1 MDHVP
6 ELWRELKLEFKDNV
20 KKKELRKS
28 LLEEENINKNNIL
41 RNSHIDL
48 NESNESNESIIIDN
62 TIKDTMEKENI
73 YGKIEK
79 KKIRKRLHCIIC

>member
-28 LLEEENINKNNIL
+28 LLEEDNINKNNIL

-48 NESNESNESIIIDN
+48 NESNESIIIDN
-62 TIKDTMEKENI
+62 TINDTIEKENI

-79 KKIRKRLHCIIC
+79 KKIRERLHCIIC

>member
-28 LLEEENINKNNIL
+28 LLEEEDNHKNNIIRSSNIIL
-41 RNSHIDL
+41 DEL
-48 NESNESNESIIIDN
+48 ND
-62 TIKDTMEKENI
+62 
-73 YGKIEK
+73 KIEK
-79 KKIRKRLHCIIC
+79 KYRERLHCIIC

>member
-28 LLEEENINKNNIL
+28 LLEEEDNNKNNIIRSSNIIL
-41 RNSHIDL
+41 DEL
-48 NESNESNESIIIDN
+48 ND
-62 TIKDTMEKENI
+62 
-73 YGKIEK
+73 KIEK
-79 KKIRKRLHCIIC
+79 KYRERLHCIIC

>member
-28 LLEEENINKNNIL
+28 LLEEEEDINKNNIIRSSNIIL
-41 RNSHIDL
+41 DEL
-48 NESNESNESIIIDN
+48 NN
-62 TIKDTMEKENI
+62 
-73 YGKIEK
+73 KIEK
-79 KKIRKRLHCIIC
+79 KHRERLHCIIC